1 MEDSSSVLVD
11 FYGFLRWYGVYCEYC
26 LYLYLWFDYLSP
38 AGFETQM
45 LHSFVGGMLY
55 HCEEAPQCIIYDVR
69 VGATVVLIPQSLIDI
84 QT

>member
-1 MEDSSSVLVD
+1 MEDSSAVLVD

-45 LHSFVGGMLY
+45 LHSLWVACY
-55 HCEEAPQCIIYDVR
+55 I
-69 VGATVVLIPQSLIDI
+69 TVKKPLSV
-84 QT
+84 